1 MPELG
6 RAALVVALGLS
17 LYALLAGGYAAR
29 MRRRRLAESVQN
41 ALLAAFAA
49 TVVAAAV
56 LVAALVRHDFG
67 FVYVAEHTSRDLP
80 LGYTISAFWGGQEGS
95 LLLWLLVLT
104 GYSATAVLLNRR
116 RARDLVVWVTPVLGA
131 VALFFAFL
139 LVVVAT
145 PFAVQTAPVD
155 GAGLNP
161 SLQNPYMLAHPPLLY
176 LGYIGLTVPFAFAMG
191 ALLSRKLDERWL
203 IATRRWT
210 LFAWAALGIGQ
221 LLGSHWAY
229 VEVGWGGYYAWD
241 PVENAA
247 LMPWLAATA
256 FLHSVMIQEKRGMLR
271 VWNVLLVILAF
282 SLSLFG
288 TFLTR
293 SGVVNSIHS
302 FTQSSIGPWF
312 LAFIAL
318 VVAVSLGLLFSRLP
332 QLRSPTKL
340 ESPISREAAFLY
352 NNLLLLALCLAIL
365 WGVVYPML
373 SEAVRGEAIVLG
385 RSYYDFFLRAFGLP
399 LLLLMGI
406 GPLIAWR
413 RASLASLATTFRW
426 PTGVAVATGVVLL
439 ALGAGSS
446 IPGLV
451 AYTFSAFVIATI
463 VLEFARGTRARKAL
477 GAASWPSAFGSLIS
491 RNRRR
496 YGGYVVHAS
505 IVMLAIGVA
514 GSSAFDSL
522 AEAKLARGESM
533 TIGDYTLRY
542 SSLDERASA
551 NATEIRATLD
561 VQRGDRD
568 LGTVQA
574 GKNAY
579 TIEEQVSNEVGIRS
593 DRLTGEDLFVI
604 AEQINP
610 DGSVQFRVFVK
621 PLVNLI
627 WLAGLVFLIGSLITL
642 WPDRREQRRLVARAS
657 EVGLPATS

>member
-6 RAALVVALGLS
+6 RAALLVTLGLS
-17 LYALLAGGYAAR
+17 VYALVGGVLAAHLG
-29 MRRRRLAESVQN
+29 RRRLARSAQN
-41 ALLAAFAA
+41 ALVASFVTTA
-49 TVVAAAV
+49 VAAAV
-56 LVAALVRHDFG
+56 LLAALLRNDFS
-67 FVYVAEHTSRDLP
+67 FTYVASTTSEALP
-80 LGYTISAFWGGQEGS
+80 TAYTISAFWGGQEGS

-104 GYSATAVLLNRR
+104 GFGAAAVSLNRGW
-116 RARDLVVWVTPVLGA
+116 ARDLIVWVVPVFA
-131 VALFFAFL
+131 VVSTFFAFL
-139 LVVVAT
+139 LVAVAS
-145 PFAVQTAPVD
+145 PFATQTAPAD
-155 GAGLNP
+155 GAGMTP

-176 LGYIGLTVPFAFAMG
+176 LGYVGLTVPFAFAIG
-191 ALLSRKLDERWL
+191 ALLSRRLDERWL

-256 FLHSVMIQEKRGMLR
+256 FLHSVMIQERRGMLR

-282 SLSLFG
+282 SLALFG

-312 LAFIAL
+312 LAFIAV
-318 VVAVSLGLLFSRLP
+318 VVAVSIGLVISRLP
-332 QLRSPTKL
+332 QLRSQTRL
-340 ESPISREAAFLY
+340 ESPVSREAAFLY

-365 WGVVYPML
+365 WGVVYPLL

-413 RASLASLATTFRW
+413 RASLKSLATTFRW
-426 PTGVAVATGVVLL
+426 PTGVAVVTGAVLL
-439 ALGAGSS
+439 LLGAGSS
-446 IPGLV
+446 VPGLV
-451 AYTFSAFVIATI
+451 AYTFSAFVLATI
-463 VLEFARGTRARKAL
+463 VTEFARGTRARKTL
-477 GAASWPSAFGSLIS
+477 GASSWYAAFGSLVS

-496 YGGYVVHAS
+496 YGGYVVHAA

-514 GSSAFDSL
+514 GSSAFDSV
-522 AEAKLARGESM
+522 AEAKLARGDSM
-533 TIGDYTLRY
+533 RIGDYTLVYR
-542 SSLDERASA
+542 SLQERASA
-551 NATEIRATLD
+551 NATEIRATLG
-561 VQRGDRD
+561 VRRGDRD
-568 LGTVQA
+568 LGTLQA

-579 TIEEQVSNEVGIRS
+579 TIEQQVSNEVGIRS
-593 DRLTGEDLFVI
+593 DPLTGEDLFVI
-604 AEQINP
+604 AEQIDP
-610 DGSVQFRVFVK
+610 DGSVYFRVFVK

-627 WLAGLVFLIGSLITL
+627 WLAGLVFLAGSLITL

-657 EVGLPATS
+657 EVGIPATP